1 MGVRLRSRRGTPPI
15 VGRSLVAVGFVALA
29 ACTGGAGD
37 APPPPGSASSSG
49 TPSPP
54 GTSPPGTSPPACAI
68 PTDVDLEVTSAGLSL
83 YPSYAVH
90 ACTLAYVN
98 RAGALMLRDL
108 AAGTETEIEPAAR
121 RPEKPTIASK
131 VVAWTATVDGVRR
144 VRVLIEGEPTPRTTE
159 GGVATDEPRA
169 FDGVVV
175 FTVSKTA
182 GPRGDMDVVAYDT
195 ATGSTL
201 PVLGG
206 PGQQRFA
213 AVNARFFAV
222 TDFSEDPDGVLDE
235 NETDLA
241 DVVLVERSTGAVIRR
256 KLPGKQA
263 FPFFVS
269 NDVLGYL
276 SWGLVRPEPKL
287 VAFDLHTGP
296 LVEDVSR
303 DKKIAFVEQQ
313 GAGELVAPSGRDGV
327 LEWVTRKDGL
337 STLYRSPADGAT
349 PPSATRGLDGLTL
362 FAPSM
367 TSGFTVLAA
376 AKPGSSFDP
385 RLRVVPR

>member
-1 MGVRLRSRRGTPPI
+1 MRVRNRSRRGTPPF
-15 VGRSLVAVGFVALA
+15 VARSLFAVGLVALA
-29 ACTGGAGD
+29 ACTGGTGN
-37 APPPPGSASSSG
+37 APGPGSSSTSSG

-54 GTSPPGTSPPACAI
+54 DTPPPGTTPPACTL
-68 PTDVDLEVTSAGLSL
+68 PTNVDLEVTSAGLSL

-108 AAGTETEIEPAAR
+108 AAGTEKEIEPASR
-121 RPEKPTIASK
+121 RPEKPTVANK
-131 VVAWTATVDGVRR
+131 VVAWTASVDGVSR
-144 VRVLIEGEPTPRTTE
+144 VRMLVEGEPTARTTE

-182 GPRGDMDVVAYDT
+182 GTRGDMDVLAYDT
-195 ATGSTL
+195 ATKTTSR
-201 PVLGG
+201 VLDG

-213 AVNARFFAV
+213 SVNEKFFAV

-241 DVVLVERSTGAVIRR
+241 DIVLVERATGAVIRR
-256 KLPGKQA
+256 KSPGKQA

-296 LVEDVSR
+296 LAEDVSR
-303 DKKIAFVEQQ
+303 DKKIAFVEQH
-313 GAGELVAPSGRDGV
+313 GTGEIVAPSGKDGI
-327 LEWVTRKDGL
+327 LEWVTRKEGV

-349 PPSATRGLDGLTL
+349 PPVATTGLEGLTL

-376 AKPGSSFDP
+376 AKAGAFDP